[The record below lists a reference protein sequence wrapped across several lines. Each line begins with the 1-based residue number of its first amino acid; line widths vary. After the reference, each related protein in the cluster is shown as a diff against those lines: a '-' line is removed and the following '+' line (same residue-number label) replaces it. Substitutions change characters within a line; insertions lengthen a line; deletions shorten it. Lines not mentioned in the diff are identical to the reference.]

1 MAHSFFCKAKPRCGA
16 VVDQCRLYCTSRYLV
31 KVLRSLLPLLLVGA
45 QPLLARAASDAQP
58 AADPQVLESIGQ
70 DVSVWDVSHGYVTDQ
85 FDSLARWIDGFFGT
99 RRGDTESANS
109 FVRLR
114 YEMLWEESG
123 ETGNKVR
130 LRGKVRLPLL
140 NERLKLVFFDD
151 EEEQLLPGQGL
162 DDTELER
169 DNAGGIGL
177 QYSIAERAKF
187 RLDYRLGVRSGN
199 ELRTGVRLRYALPL
213 TQRSQARFTE
223 DIYWQDNRG
232 FGTKTVVDL
241 EHALNQRQL
250 LRWSNRF
257 DFTEDT
263 RGLPWR
269 SVASFNH
276 IFKRDHAVAYYLRA
290 DGETRPDYIT
300 TDYGPGFLYRINL
313 FKKWFFLEFEP
324 NYLWKRLPDTNKH
337 EGVGS
342 LTVRFE
348 ILFSDQH
355 RHAEYPTLD
364 R

>member
-1 MAHSFFCKAKPRCGA
+1 MLCFCKHSPAKLVAQLVA
-16 VVDQCRLYCTSRYLV
+16 VCCFSFLPVLV
-31 KVLRSLLPLLLVGA
+31 SAQQGSLERDPGEPVSGDRPQASVL
-45 QPLLARAASDAQP
+45 DY
-58 AADPQVLESIGQ
+58 
-70 DVSVWDVSHGYVTDQ
+70 SHGYVTQQ
-85 FDSLARWIDGFFGT
+85 FDTLARWIDGFFGT
-99 RRGDTESANS
+99 RRADAETANS

-114 YEMLWEESG
+114 YEMRFEESG
-123 ETGNKVR
+123 ETGNKLR
-130 LRGKVRLPLL
+130 LRGKVSLPLL
-140 NERLKLVFFDD
+140 DERLKLVFFDD
-151 EEEQLLPGQGL
+151 EEDELLPGQSL

-169 DNAGGIGL
+169 DNTGGVGL
-177 QYSIAERAKF
+177 QYSIAERRKF

-213 TQRSQARFTE
+213 SERNQVRFTE
-223 DIYWQDNRG
+223 NIYWQDNRG
-232 FGTKTVVDL
+232 FGTKSVVDL
-241 EHALNQRQL
+241 ERALNERQL

-269 SVASFNH
+269 SVVSFNH
-276 IFKRDHAVAYYLRA
+276 IFKRDHAVAYYFRA

-324 NYLWKRLPDTNKH
+324 SYLWKRLPDTNKH

-355 RHAEYPTLD
+355 TLYPALD